1 LSFILRT
8 SKEEFMLISWDG
20 LASVVRG
27 VSSVI
32 FAEILLAYLMH
43 GYSDM
48 ATIYIIIFISSLL
61 MLLGS
66 CVNKNK
72 GVKHAANME

>member
-1 LSFILRT
+1 MF
-8 SKEEFMLISWDG
+8 ISWDG
-20 LASVVRG
+20 LATVVRG

-48 ATIYIIIFISSLL
+48 VTIYIIIFIIYFYDFKTSIKEVNILLFSLDAT
-61 MLLGS
+61 
-66 CVNKNK
+66 K
-72 GVKHAANME
+72 

>member
-1 LSFILRT
+1 MF
-8 SKEEFMLISWDG
+8 ISWDG
-20 LASVVRG
+20 LATVVRG

-48 ATIYIIIFISSLL
+48 VTIYIIIFIVV
-61 MLLGS
+61 M
-66 CVNKNK
+66 NIFFFINITFFIF
-72 GVKHAANME
+72 NT

>member
-1 LSFILRT
+1 MFIG
-8 SKEEFMLISWDG
+8 WDG
-20 LASVVRG
+20 LASVVRGG

>member
-1 LSFILRT
+1 MF
-8 SKEEFMLISWDG
+8 ISWDG
-20 LASVVRG
+20 LATVVRG

-48 ATIYIIIFISSLL
+48 DIIYIIIFISSLL

-66 CVNKNK
+66 CVTRNK
-72 GVKHAANME
+72 GVKHAATME